1 MERKRPFSTEEEWA
15 GGERL
20 GIIYDV
26 IVPHPTFSAPTFF
39 PDPCYRTVAR
49 RCWLCLELGGWNRW
63 RLFHLDSTSPTQ
75 ERACTDLHLPSFP
88 KP

>member
-15 GGERL
+15 GREGL

-39 PDPCYRTVAR
+39 PDP
-49 RCWLCLELGGWNRW
+49 
-63 RLFHLDSTSPTQ
+63 
-75 ERACTDLHLPSFP
+75 
-88 KP
+88 